1 MATRANDQ
9 PGRIKL
15 SDEAR
20 ANLVSDVQ
28 TFLHGEYDLSLSD
41 FQATGLT
48 NFLLRRLGARVY
60 NQAIQ
65 DARAFVQ
72 LKLDDLEGELY
83 EPEDTV

>member
-1 MATRANDQ
+1 MATQANDQ

-28 TFLHGEYDLSLSD
+28 TFLDGEYDLSLSD

>member
-28 TFLHGEYDLSLSD
+28 TFLDGEYDLSLSD

>member
-28 TFLHGEYDLSLSD
+28 TFLDGEYDLSLSD

-83 EPEDTV
+83 EPEDAV